1 MDIHN
6 IRLLL
11 KMKSIYDIPLRVT
24 YYARVSSESDEQLN
38 SLGNQITYY
47 EDLIKRNRS
56 WTFVPGYIDE
66 GLSGISTKK
75 RENFNR
81 MIEEAA
87 EDKFD
92 LVITKEISR
101 FARNTLDSIQFTR
114 QLLSYG
120 VGVFFQNDNINTL
133 DEDSELRLSIMSSIA
148 QDELRKLS
156 SRVKFGHAQAIKDGV
171 VLGNNRIFGYQK
183 DNGRLVIDE
192 EEAPMVRELFELYA
206 TGEYSMKQ
214 IEAVF
219 WNKGYRNSRGNRLS
233 HTTMSNMISNP
244 KYKGYYVGNKVKV
257 IDMFTKK
264 QKFLPPEEWVMF
276 KDESGEIVPA
286 IVSEELWEK
295 ANAILRKRSD
305 DVKSRQGICNH
316 ANLLTGKLYCP
327 CCGAAYYRRES
338 RDRQGNKNSKW
349 VYSGKIKN
357 GADSCASFPIYEEE
371 IKPLLFEVFKETE
384 ADAEAMLEEYMR
396 MYQSLDNDS
405 IQRQITAIEQK
416 LDLESRKK
424 AKLLDFNITGRITD
438 NEYLQRSRDCE
449 QEIGRLQKTLLELEQ
464 ELDSKEDFRKHMES
478 IREVMRCAQRDASQ
492 QIVSKEFIDK
502 YIDRIFV
509 TPQEDGSL
517 RLEIKIFT
525 GEATEKYLAKLKKRA
540 DDVSHTNRGETE
552 TCCAA
557 MGSNTGSRTGHT
569 FNMMWHPE
577 AYQLLGERTDNT
589 EKILLKSIFE
599 ELAQLNQTEA
609 CFERLDE
616 LFANPLKIKVYEI
629 NSANTPYMIPTGGVV
644 HAISA
649 EEEHQLLDEIGS
661 HFLSLPEY
669 DYGRVPDEK
678 RSKLTNQVV
687 SYLYALLQEEI
698 ASINPIGLY
707 EKVCYDLETVM
718 HDVMLAHSRYA
729 YEIACYPEKAD
740 QFIEKYNEANKASV
754 ALKFLAEYIASVP
767 PCGTQF
773 LGTMQYDRILA
784 ICSLII
790 DWAYKNDL
798 FFYNI
803 FNTPVEFLKSWANWN
818 GQNRR

>member
-1 MDIHN
+1 MDIHS
-6 IRLLL
+6 IRHLL

-47 EDLIKRNRS
+47 EDLIKRNRN

-87 EDKFD
+87 EDRFD

-114 QLLSYG
+114 QLLGYG

-183 DNGRLVIDE
+183 DNGRLIIDE
-192 EEAPMVRELFELYA
+192 DEAPMVRELFELYA

-214 IEAVF
+214 IEVIF

-295 ANAILRKRSD
+295 ANAVLRKRSD

-316 ANLLTGKLYCP
+316 ANLLTGKLFCP

-338 RDRQGNKNSKW
+338 RDRQGNRNSKW
-349 VYSGKIKN
+349 VCSGKIKN

-371 IKPLLFEVFKETE
+371 IKPLLYEVFRETE
-384 ADAEAMLEEYMR
+384 ADAEAMLEEYLR
-396 MYQSLDNDS
+396 LYQSLDS
-405 IQRQITAIEQK
+405 GGVQQQIAAIEQK
-416 LDLESRKK
+416 IDFETRKK
-424 AKLLDFNITGRITD
+424 RKLLDFNLTGQITD
-438 NEYLQRSRDCE
+438 QEYLQRSRDCE
-449 QEIGRLQKTLLELEQ
+449 QEIERLQKLLLELQQ
-464 ELDSKEDFRKHMES
+464 ELESKEDFRKHMES
-478 IREVMRCAQRDASQ
+478 IRSVMREAQRDARE

-502 YIDRIFV
+502 YIDRIYA

-525 GEATEKYLAKLKKRA
+525 GEATEKYLNRLKQRA
-540 DDVSHTNRGETE
+540 AEQENTPEY
-552 TCCAA
+552 AA
-557 MGSNTGSRTGHT
+557 VGAGRTGHT
-569 FNMMWHPE
+569 FKKMIE
-577 AYQLLGERTDNT
+577 AYEQG
-589 EKILLKSIFE
+589 
-599 ELAQLNQTEA
+599 
-609 CFERLDE
+609 
-616 LFANPLKIKVYEI
+616 
-629 NSANTPYMIPTGGVV
+629 
-644 HAISA
+644 
-649 EEEHQLLDEIGS
+649 
-661 HFLSLPEY
+661 
-669 DYGRVPDEK
+669 
-678 RSKLTNQVV
+678 
-687 SYLYALLQEEI
+687 LQ
-698 ASINPIGLY
+698 
-707 EKVCYDLETVM
+707 
-718 HDVMLAHSRYA
+718 
-729 YEIACYPEKAD
+729 
-740 QFIEKYNEANKASV
+740 
-754 ALKFLAEYIASVP
+754 
-767 PCGTQF
+767 
-773 LGTMQYDRILA
+773 
-784 ICSLII
+784 
-790 DWAYKNDL
+790 
-798 FFYNI
+798 
-803 FNTPVEFLKSWANWN
+803 
-818 GQNRR
+818 

>member
-1 MDIHN
+1 MDIHS
-6 IRLLL
+6 IRHLL

-47 EDLIKRNRS
+47 EDLIKKNRN

-192 EEAPMVRELFELYA
+192 DEAPMVRELFELYA

-214 IEAVF
+214 IEVIF

-286 IVSEELWEK
+286 IVFEELWEK

-338 RDRQGNKNSKW
+338 KDRQGNKNSKW
-349 VYSGKIKN
+349 VCSGKIKN

-405 IQRQITAIEQK
+405 IQRQITATEQK
-416 LDLESRKK
+416 IDMEARKK
-424 AKLLDFNITGRITD
+424 AKLLDYNITGRITD

-449 QEIGRLQKTLLELEQ
+449 QEIEKLQKQLLELQQ
-464 ELDSKEDFRKHMES
+464 ELESKEDFRKHMES
-478 IREVMRCAQRDASQ
+478 IRSVMRDAQRDANQ

-502 YIDRIFV
+502 YIDRIFA

-540 DDVSHTNRGETE
+540 DDVSHTKSVETE

-557 MGSNTGSRTGHT
+557 TGSDTASRTGHT
-569 FNMMWHPE
+569 FKKMIE
-577 AYQLLGERTDNT
+577 AYEQG
-589 EKILLKSIFE
+589 
-599 ELAQLNQTEA
+599 
-609 CFERLDE
+609 
-616 LFANPLKIKVYEI
+616 
-629 NSANTPYMIPTGGVV
+629 
-644 HAISA
+644 
-649 EEEHQLLDEIGS
+649 
-661 HFLSLPEY
+661 
-669 DYGRVPDEK
+669 
-678 RSKLTNQVV
+678 
-687 SYLYALLQEEI
+687 LQ
-698 ASINPIGLY
+698 
-707 EKVCYDLETVM
+707 
-718 HDVMLAHSRYA
+718 
-729 YEIACYPEKAD
+729 
-740 QFIEKYNEANKASV
+740 
-754 ALKFLAEYIASVP
+754 
-767 PCGTQF
+767 
-773 LGTMQYDRILA
+773 
-784 ICSLII
+784 
-790 DWAYKNDL
+790 
-798 FFYNI
+798 
-803 FNTPVEFLKSWANWN
+803 
-818 GQNRR
+818 